1 MSTAKK
7 QKIET
12 EQRSSVAL
20 KQAGVLALDPNDTQV
35 RQRIA
40 DEVAKLDPEKEREI
54 LEWMEEVMDTTG
66 WSPQE

>member
-7 QKIET
+7 RKIAS

-20 KQAGVLALDPNDTQV
+20 RRAGVLALDPNGTDA
-35 RQRIA
+35 RHRIA
-40 DEVAKLDPEKEREI
+40 DQAAKLDPEKEREI
-54 LEWMEEVMDTTG
+54 LEWMEDVMDTTG